1 MIYSVTGAGPR
12 TGTSWTMGKLRDA
25 GLPVYWTPGY
35 DFPNA
40 EYEVRKNELLNVNR
54 VIVKV
59 WPRLLSRVNIS
70 RMVVLKRDRATQI
83 KSLERQ
89 IECEREAGWTIL
101 EKPESLIDQCRWIV
115 DNSRIHKREYRTEE
129 LDDNIVDIVNWLSEP
144 FEMAGYM

>member
-1 MIYSVTGAGPR
+1 
-12 TGTSWTMGKLRDA
+12 MGKLRDA
-25 GLPVYWTPGY
+25 GLPVYWTLGY

-40 EYEVRKNELLNVNR
+40 EYEVRKNELFTLSG

-89 IECEREAGWTIL
+89 IECEREAGWPVL

-115 DNSRIHKREYRTEE
+115 DNSQILKREYRTEE
-129 LDDNIVDIVNWLSEP
+129 LDDNIVDIINWLSEP
-144 FEMAGYM
+144 FEMVGEM